1 MVFGRWLPKDQNIRC
16 QYFYVYFMIKFTIV
30 SKKHNFE
37 FYHSKIEKWTHFPQK
52 ICKQFAYFW
61 GNERKYFSHI
71 AGLGHLKGPTKK
83 LWAFTFFEVF
93 NLSRSFGSIVEYLQM
108 MLCFTQYVIH
118 WPQMVPKWT
127 GRSIAG
133 PIAHKYWAQGLRQTQ
148 KFEGE
153 KLKNIYCKCSLGC
166 YILVGGKLY

>member
-1 MVFGRWLPKDQNIRC
+1 MWSPPWCRIVLPLLQTNIHN
-16 QYFYVYFMIKFTIV
+16 YV
-30 SKKHNFE
+30 KKNNCE

-93 NLSRSFGSIVEYLQM
+93 NLTRSFGSIVEYLQM

-133 PIAHKYWAQGLRQTQ
+133 PIAHKYWAQGRAKSVTTFWRR
-148 KFEGE
+148 KFE
-153 KLKNIYCKCSLGC
+153 K
-166 YILVGGKLY
+166 YILQKELKDATWW